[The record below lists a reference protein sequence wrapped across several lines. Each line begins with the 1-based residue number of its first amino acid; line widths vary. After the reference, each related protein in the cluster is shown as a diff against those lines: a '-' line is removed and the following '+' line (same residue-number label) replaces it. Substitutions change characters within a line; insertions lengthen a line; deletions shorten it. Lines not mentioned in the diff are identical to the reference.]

1 MISKANIKLLSSLS
15 IKKYRKRENLFLIE
29 GMRLFTEVIKSN
41 YPIKYI
47 WVLDTFNDTENSQLL
62 ISELQSRNI
71 PIDEISK
78 KELKQIS
85 DTQHSQGIVGISE
98 IPKNVTQEFC
108 NQNLLLI
115 DRISDPG
122 NLGTMLR
129 TAEWFGIKTVV
140 LSEDCAD
147 PYSPKIIRSAMGA
160 HFYLNIVQKNLTEF
174 CDKLRKKYYSVIAG
188 VMNGQNLDDLEISIQ
203 QNWDVVLG
211 SEAHGID
218 ETILSKCT
226 HKVTIPKIGNLESL
240 NVTTAG
246 SILLYSLINK

>member
-47 WVLDTFNDTENSQLL
+47 WVLDTL
-62 ISELQSRNI
+62 
-71 PIDEISK
+71 IDEISK

-188 VMNGQNLDDLEISIQ
+188 VMNGQNLDDLEISLQ
-203 QNWDVVLG
+203 QNWAVVLG